1 MRQLSLSEQL
11 LFCTTRIEAKDQ
23 NDNKHIGTGFFYSF
37 PTKEGKGSFVYVV
50 TNRHL
55 VENMKEIRAGFS
67 LADNEGNPIYSKPY
81 SFIYGTQEG
90 IIYHPDNSVDLCIFP
105 VSVFLAVAHLD
116 NKKLF
121 FRTIDESLI
130 PDADKLASVS
140 PIEDIMLIG
149 YPTGLWDESN
159 NMPIVRKGITA
170 TSIHR
175 DYNGK
180 HEFLIDA
187 ACFPGSSGSP
197 VFVLNNGSYLD
208 PRNNG
213 IVIGSR
219 LLFVGILYKGAQY
232 TISGEIRR
240 NDNSNA
246 VANAMAYSNSFSNIG
261 YVIKSDMMNDF
272 IPYVHD
278 YFKKFGL

>member
-1 MRQLSLSEQL
+1 MNKMSLTEQL

-23 NDNKHIGTGFFYSF
+23 EDKIHIGTGFFYSF
-37 PTKEGKGSFVYVV
+37 PTSDGTASYMYVV

-55 VENMKEIRAGFS
+55 IENMKEIRAGFS
-67 LADNEGNPIYSKPY
+67 LADQEGNPIYSKPY

-90 IIYHPDNSVDLCIFP
+90 IVYHPDSNIDLCIIP
-105 VSVFLAVAHLD
+105 VSVFLSIARSAKI
-116 NKKLF
+116 NIF
-121 FRTIDESLI
+121 FRTLDKSLI
-130 PDADKLASVS
+130 PDPKKLASVS

-187 ACFPGSSGSP
+187 ACYPGSSGSP

-208 PRNNG
+208 PRNNS
-213 IVIGSR
+213 IVFGSR

-240 NDNSNA
+240 NDNPNA
-246 VANAMAYSNSFSNIG
+246 VANAMAYSNSFNNIG
-261 YVIKSDMMNDF
+261 YVIKSDVMNDF
-272 IPYVHD
+272 IPYVHE
-278 YFKKFGL
+278 YYKKFNL